1 MSLPHL
7 TIIGE
12 RINPGFASS
21 KALLDAEDLPALQAL
36 AVSQVEKGAHYLT
49 INVGD
54 KATSRPD
61 FLVQLITG
69 VQDAVDVPLAF
80 DYPNHSVQEL
90 CLRTYRPEKACGR
103 KPIVNSVS
111 ELRLDMLDLI
121 KIQPFRLVLMASERI
136 ENGQELPNNTAE
148 EVAQTARRLVQ
159 RIVTNG
165 TGLTLDD
172 LIIDVS
178 LCPVATDS
186 EGQTRRAIEAIKRIG
201 CDPELE
207 GVHLIVGLSNLGIML
222 PKLALDGSRLSTKLE
237 SAFLTLTRP
246 HGLDTILGTAG
257 RDYQMLP
264 PDDFVLRGFQE
275 AIQLDG
281 FETLLRLQELYKA
294 PRP

>member
-7 TIIGE
+7 TLIGE

-21 KALLDAEDLPALQAL
+21 KALLDAEDLPGLQAL

-61 FLVQLITG
+61 FLVKLIEA

-80 DYPNHSVQEL
+80 DYPNYAVQEL
-90 CLRTYRPEKACGR
+90 CLRTYRPEKAR
-103 KPIVNSVS
+103 ERRPIVNSVS

-121 KIQPFRLVLMASERI
+121 KIQPFRLVLMASERV
-136 ENGQELPNNTAE
+136 ENGQELPNTNAE

-159 RIVTNG
+159 RIIGGG
-165 TGLTLDD
+165 TGFAPDN

-186 EGQTRRAIEAIKRIG
+186 EGQTRRAIEAIKLIG
-201 CDPELE
+201 RDPELKD
-207 GVHLIVGLSNLGIML
+207 VHLIVGLSNLGIML

-237 SAFLTLTRP
+237 SAFLTLTIP
-246 HGLDTILGTAG
+246 HGLDMILGTPG

-264 PDDFVLRGFQE
+264 PDDFVLRGLQE
-275 AIQLDG
+275 AIALDG
-281 FETLLRLQELYKA
+281 FDTLLRVQQLYKK
-294 PRP
+294 

>member
-7 TIIGE
+7 TLIGE

-61 FLVQLITG
+61 FLVKLIEA

-80 DYPNHSVQEL
+80 DYPSYAVQEL
-90 CLRTYRPEKACGR
+90 CLRTYRPEKAR
-103 KPIVNSVS
+103 ERRPIVNSVS

-121 KIQPFRLVLMASERI
+121 KIQPFRLVLMASERV
-136 ENGQELPNNTAE
+136 ENGQELPNTNAE
-148 EVAQTARRLVQ
+148 EIAQTARRLVQ
-159 RIVTNG
+159 RIIGGGGFAPDN
-165 TGLTLDD
+165 

-186 EGQTRRAIEAIKRIG
+186 EGQTRRAVEAIKLIG
-201 CDPELE
+201 SDPELKD
-207 GVHLIVGLSNLGIML
+207 VHLIVGLSNLGIML

-237 SAFLTLTRP
+237 SAFLTLTIP
-246 HGLDTILGTAG
+246 HGLDMILGTPG

-275 AIQLDG
+275 AIALDG
-281 FETLLRLQELYKA
+281 FETLLRFQQLYKK
-294 PRP
+294 